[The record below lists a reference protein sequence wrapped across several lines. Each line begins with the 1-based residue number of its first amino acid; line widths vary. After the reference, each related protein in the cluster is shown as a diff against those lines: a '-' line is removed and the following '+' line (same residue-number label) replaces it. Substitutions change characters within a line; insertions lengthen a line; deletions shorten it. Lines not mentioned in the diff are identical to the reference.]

1 MSFSRRD
8 FINIFLRQLPA
19 ATSTSPRAS
28 EPSVSNMSEST
39 PLPVIDGY
47 GKRYVPT
54 SLVVEVGKC
63 GSCGEPIRGEDAR
76 YYEEEDK
83 KAPSVRKHFI
93 LAH

>member
-8 FINIFLRQLPA
+8 FINIFLRQMPV
-19 ATSTSPRAS
+19 ATLASPRES
-28 EPSVSNMSEST
+28 ETSVTT
-39 PLPVIDGY
+39 PLVVIDGY

-93 LAH
+93 LMH